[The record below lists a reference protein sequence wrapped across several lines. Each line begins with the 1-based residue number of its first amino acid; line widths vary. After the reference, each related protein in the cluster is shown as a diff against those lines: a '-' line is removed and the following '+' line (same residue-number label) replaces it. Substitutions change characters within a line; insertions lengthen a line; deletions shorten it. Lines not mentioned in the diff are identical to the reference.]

1 MTTLM
6 FFVVIS
12 NVYGFVMEVVLAILN
27 MKAYWPRRGR
37 VILVQLG
44 KAGKE

>member
-1 MTTLM
+1 M

-12 NVYGFVMEVVLAILN
+12 NVYGFVMEVVLAILH
-27 MKAYWPRRGR
+27 MVKAYWPRRGR